1 MSFRKEKALELVNK
15 ALENERLAH
24 AYLITGPAG
33 SGKEELAIRLI
44 EMTRPENSTP
54 TPARSLEDLRNETT
68 VIMGPESKSRRI
80 TVAAIRSAEHVLH
93 MAAPPGVTKF
103 TVIKDA
109 DCLGVEAENAFLK
122 TLEEP
127 PEGSRL
133 ILITSKPEM
142 LLDTILSR
150 CIRISLVGETGPPEI
165 PDKVRPFL
173 ESLEKHSLSGKGGV
187 SGALGLMAGFSH
199 LLKEEKTSVA
209 KANDLAYKD
218 ELSRYQ
224 KTTDGLYLKQREEY
238 YKALT
243 ESLYLNRRNQLLE
256 YLLMW
261 FGDALRLQSGSKNL
275 DLPEFAKA
283 TGKLAQDLTANE
295 LSRRVDAVDE
305 LRSNLNTNAT
315 EALALEVGFIR
326 AFG

>member
-1 MSFRKEKALELVNK
+1 MSFRREKALELVDL
-15 ALENERLAH
+15 AMANERLAH

-33 SGKEELAIRLI
+33 SGKQEVAIRLI
-44 EMTRPENSTP
+44 EMTLPGNPRQ
-54 TPARSLEDLRNETT
+54 AQDLEALRGPTT

-80 TVAAIRSAEHVLH
+80 TVEAIRAAEHVLH
-93 MAAPPGVTKF
+93 MAAEPHITKF
-103 TVIKDA
+103 AVIRDA

-127 PEGSRL
+127 PQRCRL
-133 ILITSKPEM
+133 ILITSRPEM

-150 CIRISLVGETGPPEI
+150 CIRIDLIGETGPQQI
-165 PDKVRPFL
+165 PQKVRPFL
-173 ESLEKHSLSGKGGV
+173 EALKRYSDSGGKGI
-187 SGALGLMAGFSH
+187 SGALGLMAGFSD
-199 LLKEEKTSVA
+199 LLKQEKESISTANSEA
-209 KANDLAYKD
+209 LKAEAAQ
-218 ELSRYQ
+218 YQ
-224 KTTDGLYLKQREEY
+224 KTTEGTYLKQREEY

-243 ESLYLNRRNQLLE
+243 ESQYLNQRNQMLE

-261 FGDALRLQSGSKNL
+261 FGDALRQQNGGERL
-275 DLPEFAKA
+275 DLPEFAES
-283 TGKLAQDLTANE
+283 TRKLATDCNANE